1 MNRIVVLSM
10 IAALAVLS
18 GCDPFGTDE
27 TSVYVTGRIWEDSN
41 RTVPAED
48 ITVVAHGDSVNTF
61 DRSDLTDASGVFMI
75 EIPLYPTPGEEGT
88 GYTMP
93 EFGTIGLTAHWGAF
107 TYIYADVTESP
118 IFIELGDTLEVW
130 DIDMESEEMGGGE

>member
-27 TSVYVTGRIWEDSN
+27 TSVYVTGMIWEDSAH
-41 RTVPAED
+41 TIPAEG
-48 ITVVAHGDSVNTF
+48 ITVVAHGDSINTF
-61 DRSDLTDASGVFMI
+61 DRSSETGESGVFWV
-75 EIPLYPTPGEEGT
+75 EVPLYPTPGEEGT

-93 EFGTIGLTAHWGAF
+93 EFAALGFTAHFGIV
-107 TYIYADVTESP
+107 TYVYADLDQSP
-118 IFIELGDTLEVW
+118 FFIELGDTLEVW
-130 DIDMESEEMGGGE
+130 DIDLESMGLGGGE